1 MVVYSIKDIEK
12 LTGVKA
18 HTIRIWE
25 KRYNIIEPK
34 RTESNIRY
42 YLDEDLKQI
51 LNIALLN
58 RNGIKISKISS
69 MDTAEIQRRVAE
81 ISDIDESFEGQ
92 LDTLTISLID
102 LDEVKFLKI
111 FEKNLQEKGF
121 VQTMTTVIYP
131 LLDKLAMMWITGSI
145 KSIHEKFVS
154 NLIKRKSIVY
164 IDRLKATRDESFL
177 IYLPEGERNELSL
190 LFLNYMISSHGFKV
204 INAGVDVSIEDLVET
219 KEIRTPEYIMTIVN
233 DSISGE
239 NLVTYME
246 YISSEFPESEVILS
260 GIQVETLPSN
270 YTGPVI
276 TLKSSEDTM
285 IYLEKL

>member
-1 MVVYSIKDIEK
+1 
-12 LTGVKA
+12 
-18 HTIRIWE
+18 
-25 KRYNIIEPK
+25 
-34 RTESNIRY
+34 
-42 YLDEDLKQI
+42 
-51 LNIALLN
+51 
-58 RNGIKISKISS
+58 
-69 MDTAEIQRRVAE
+69 
-81 ISDIDESFEGQ
+81 
-92 LDTLTISLID
+92 
-102 LDEVKFLKI
+102 
-111 FEKNLQEKGF
+111 
-121 VQTMTTVIYP
+121 
-131 LLDKLAMMWITGSI
+131 
-145 KSIHEKFVS
+145 
-154 NLIKRKSIVY
+154 
-164 IDRLKATRDESFL
+164 
-177 IYLPEGERNELSL
+177 
-190 LFLNYMISSHGFKV
+190 MISSHGFKV